1 MTIIP
6 VAFIQSLD
14 STASGS
20 VGWKSPSNLAIVKYW
35 GKYGT
40 QFPRNASLSLTL
52 SNAVTETYIDYEF
65 KDKRGIRLEFLFEDQ
80 PKPHF
85 ESRIE
90 GYLDSII
97 EYFPF
102 LDHLHLKISS
112 RNSFPHS
119 SGIASSASSMS
130 ALALCLCDIEQQLAE
145 EEINDDLVIKKASF
159 ISRLGSGSAC
169 RSVYP
174 TAAIWGD
181 HPGIEGASREYAI
194 PYGDIINDTFKDF
207 HDDILIVSS
216 TEKSVSSTAGHTLM
230 EDNIYSEARYKQ
242 AQSRMMD
249 LVNVMKE
256 GDVDS
261 FGKIAEDEALTLHA
275 LMMCSNPSYM
285 LMDPGSVAII
295 KKVRAFRSE
304 TRLPVY
310 FSLDAGPNIHLLYP
324 HEIHQDVEKFID
336 DELRNHCVNGT
347 VLRDK
352 VGKGP
357 EKL

>member
-1 MTIIP
+1 MKNIP
-6 VAFIQSLD
+6 VASIQGLD
-14 STASGS
+14 SSVSGS

-52 SNAVTETYIDYEF
+52 SNAVTETHIDYHY
-65 KDKRGIRLEFLFEDQ
+65 KDKSGISIEFLFEGQ
-80 PKPHF
+80 PKPNF
-85 ESRIE
+85 ESRIRRF
-90 GYLDSII
+90 LASIT

-102 LDHLHLKISS
+102 LNHLHLKISS
-112 RNSFPHS
+112 GNSFPHS

-130 ALALCLCDIEQQLAE
+130 ALALCLCDIEKQLAE
-145 EEINDDLVIKKASF
+145 KEMNADTVIQKASF

-169 RSVYP
+169 RSVFP
-174 TAAIWGD
+174 IAAIWGD

-194 PYGDIINDTFKDF
+194 PYGDKINSAFKDF
-207 HDDILIVSS
+207 HDDILIVSGQ
-216 TEKSVSSTAGHTLM
+216 EKSVSSTAGHALM
-230 EDNIYSEARYKQ
+230 EDNIFSDARYRQ
-242 AQSRMMD
+242 AQLRMSD

-256 GDVDS
+256 GDVDA

-324 HEIHQDVEKFID
+324 HEIHQDVEEFID

-347 VLRDK
+347 VLKDK